1 MPADCVPLS
10 LLQHFASVYGT
21 NYSLGIDYENV
32 QKLCNISGLQSRDNP
47 QSTPEAHCEFL
58 QRYRKIFIQPKPV
71 LPKIPVLASKLTK
84 KPKRKGSEK
93 DDESYLDKRYMDDIP
108 HHLKEDVKTLFE
120 ILSKNPYYRTRSER
134 LIAYKILRLLPA
146 INKQFADEELENLS
160 GKIILESWE
169 KSCVV
174 FGYQSFYMILRGCAK
189 PYSLLGEASRPNRP
203 PPWLDP
209 TMRMLSFGDSFG
221 SLLSMSKD
229 AGLKVLSVLTESNCQ
244 LVKISAG
251 QFENTKKEIMAH
263 NYALKEKVVQAC
275 QFYQQWP
282 KLSLYKL
289 VELINWKK
297 YPKDYVLVKE
307 GEISSIVGF
316 IKSGECFI
324 FKDIEGLVKPPRGEV
339 QSEVKHILME
349 KLIENQSF
357 GEISIILREPFTCTI
372 ITATEVELGVIS
384 ESDLLGLEEV
394 YRMLIQQTAE
404 PILGNLTQEEVNN
417 RYIFLEKEKQWKRFK
432 DKVIKETILY
442 RGIKPGIG
450 KWKCN
455 CTKKK
460 L

>member
-1 MPADCVPLS
+1 METAGGRRREMAAGAPAAICGSNTAPT
-10 LLQHFASVYGT
+10 AGT

-251 QFENTKKEIMAH
+251 QFENTKK
-263 NYALKEKVVQAC
+263 
-275 QFYQQWP
+275 
-282 KLSLYKL
+282 
-289 VELINWKK
+289 
-297 YPKDYVLVKE
+297 
-307 GEISSIVGF
+307 
-316 IKSGECFI
+316 
-324 FKDIEGLVKPPRGEV
+324 